1 MNVSKTDV
9 NVTKTDVNVNKTDKN
24 VTKKITDFRSQSKQ
38 ILSYIY

>member
-38 ILSYIY
+38 ILNYIY